1 MSFSL
6 ALDQVRFAIA
16 ARRAALLDHAGTD
29 TKTPRAIAAAI

>member
-16 ARRAALLDHAGTD
+16 ARRAVLLGERGGDA
-29 TKTPRAIAAAI
+29 KPSAKIAAA